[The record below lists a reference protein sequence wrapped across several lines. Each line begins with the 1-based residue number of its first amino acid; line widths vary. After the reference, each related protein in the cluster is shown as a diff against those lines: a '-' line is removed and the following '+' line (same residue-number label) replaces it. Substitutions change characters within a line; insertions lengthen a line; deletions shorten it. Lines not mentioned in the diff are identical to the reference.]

1 MMIPDYGITR
11 DRLKKVK
18 FVAPENAG
26 SRWRGAPHI
35 ETVETVAKH
44 VKAAT
49 GCEIAAERFWCSKD
63 GFDLAGCFDLL
74 PKEKEIKK
82 GFRPAGYLQSVGFV
96 TSNSRRRAL
105 TLYAG
110 FTAADESHG
119 LAFTELGVCK
129 NTENSEEAVER
140 TLGEIAWGEY
150 TERWEEMEQT
160 ELGRLAVA
168 GQMVEACRRPFKTR
182 FLWSKLGHVDAA
194 HQRVQRD
201 PKRRTALTM
210 ALAFAYVLPQI
221 KPMFQMD
228 VMTAILYKIPCGA
241 KPLTKK

>member
-1 MMIPDYGITR
+1 MMIPDYGIAR

-18 FVAPENAG
+18 FVTPENAG
-26 SRWRGAPHI
+26 SRWRGVPHI

-44 VKAAT
+44 VRAAT
-49 GCEIAAERFWCSKD
+49 GTEIAAERFWCSKD
-63 GFDLAGCFDLL
+63 GFDLAGCFDLQTDT
-74 PKEKEIKK
+74 KEKK
-82 GFRPAGYLQSVGFV
+82 GLRPNGYRQSVGFV

-110 FTAADESHG
+110 FTAANESHG
-119 LAFTELGVCK
+119 VAFSELGVCK
-129 NTENSEEAVER
+129 NTENWEETMEQ
-140 TLGEIAWGEY
+140 TLGEIAWGDY
-150 TERWEEMEQT
+150 MERWGEMEQT
-160 ELGRLAVA
+160 ELSRLAVA

-194 HQRVQRD
+194 HHRIQRD
-201 PKRRTALTM
+201 PKRRTSLTM
-210 ALAFAYVLPQI
+210 ALAFAYVLPQT

-228 VMTAILYKIPCGA
+228 VMTAIVYKIPCGS